1 MTSGTHRWM
10 RIRWSRALPA
20 VALVAAVTV
29 PAAGASVTAA
39 NASTPSPYQLTGGL
53 PASAKLTDFGG
64 ITPRNIFGG
73 HVAHG
78 ISGLDTIPNF
88 SSHFNVK
95 GLNLNGQVQNQ
106 WETNFVGTLPQHG
119 GTTTINAPII
129 PVTVQLL
136 DPSGQVFL
144 SMSAAPYESES
155 ADSPVFS
162 PATWSSSSTPTELPD
177 AIQRA
182 EFSRSAKADW
192 HTELNPVQDPAVVIQ
207 LPYGDYFYEL
217 NSDGS
222 CCGVIFADVFAWS
235 NQFDNIVNEAV
246 NDGTITTKDI
256 STFLFPNT
264 LLYEGSPQQL
274 CCEAGFHTYAYND
287 LPNGVEQRWVL
298 NFSTWVTPGLFPVA
312 DDDVNIISHEIAE
325 TFNDPFD
332 ALDNVHGVTPWWLS
346 PNGGCDDISEVGDV
360 VENLPDQT
368 YTVTMDGFTYHPQ
381 NVALMQWF
389 ETGQPSDA
397 LDGAYSYP
405 DTSVLTSPATF
416 QNVNCSP

>member
-1 MTSGTHRWM
+1 VGTHRWV
-10 RIRWSRALPA
+10 RSRWLRTLPA
-20 VALVAAVTV
+20 VALVVAVSV
-29 PAAGASVTAA
+29 PAASADVTA

-78 ISGLDTIPNF
+78 IPDVDTIPNF
-88 SSHFNVK
+88 SDHFNVK
-95 GLNLNGQVQNQ
+95 GLNLTGQVQNQ
-106 WETNFVGTLPQHG
+106 WETNFVGTPPQQG
-119 GTTTINAPII
+119 GTTTIDAPVI

-136 DPSGQVFL
+136 DPSGQVSL
-144 SMSAAPYESES
+144 STSAAPYETLTV
-155 ADSPVFS
+155 DSPVFS
-162 PATWSSSSTPTELPD
+162 PATWSSSPTPTELPD

-182 EFSRSAKADW
+182 EFYQKAKPDW
-192 HTELNPVQDPAVVIQ
+192 HTELAPEPEPPLVIQ
-207 LPYGDYFYEL
+207 LPYGHYYYEL

-222 CCGVIFADVFAWS
+222 CCQFVLADVNAWTS
-235 NQFDNIVNEAV
+235 QFENIVNEAA
-246 NDGTITTKDI
+246 NDGTITAKDI

-264 LLYEGSPQQL
+264 LLYLGSPQQD

-287 LPNGVEQRWVL
+287 LPNGVEQRYVL
-298 NFSTWVTPGLFPVA
+298 NYSTWLTPGVFPLGIQ
-312 DDDVNIISHEIAE
+312 DVNILSHEMAE

-332 ALDNVHGVTPWWLS
+332 ALDNFHGVTPWWLS
-346 PNGGCDDISEVGDV
+346 PNGECDDISEVGDV

-368 YTVTMDGFTYHPQ
+368 YTVTMNGFTYHPQ

-389 ETGQPSDA
+389 DTGKPSDA